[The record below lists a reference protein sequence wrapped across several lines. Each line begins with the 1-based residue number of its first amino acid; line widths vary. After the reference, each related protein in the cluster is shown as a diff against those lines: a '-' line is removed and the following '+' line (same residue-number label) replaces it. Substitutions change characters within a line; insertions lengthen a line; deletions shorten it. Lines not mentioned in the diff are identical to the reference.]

1 MPGIPPVLTQQD
13 VVDYSF
19 MEIKNLKEL
28 IEDED
33 PEEAQTAE
41 GSAGTEAIT
50 KLKNMTSIR
59 ISSNEIAD
67 MAPLYKYLDMVV
79 EDADKLQWLDLSYN
93 KIPRIGLSLEVRT
106 RREMGI
112 TLCVVKRFICNS
124 RLIFHISL
132 RTQPFKN
139 VSVLY
144 LQANQ
149 ISAFA
154 DLKPLASLTKL
165 SNLALH
171 GNPVAAKKHYRNYV
185 IHLLPGLLKLDF
197 SCITKKERVNSQTWA
212 QIFRKKLK
220 GKKEEE

>member
-93 KIPRIGLSLEVRT
+93 KIPRIGLSLE
-106 RREMGI
+106 
-112 TLCVVKRFICNS
+112 
-124 RLIFHISL
+124 
-132 RTQPFKN
+132 PFKN